1 MKTPFKLALSAA
13 AIAALAAC
21 GGDGDGS
28 STSSPVA
35 STTTDVSVTVLDGPI
50 KDALVCQ
57 DTNNDGACASS
68 EPHASTNVDGV
79 AIVTVQTADKDKY
92 PMLAIVTT
100 ASSDKDTGVV
110 PTGFVLKTPAGKP
123 ALISPLTTLVHHQMA
138 QTGQT
143 VEVAEA
149 QLKLQTGITSSL
161 FSSFAIADAAPAD
174 GSVKPAALARMLVL
188 TAQQQARLVAAANAV
203 DTTLPDGSTKITQVM
218 LDAVVQ
224 KRVQD
229 LLSAIVA
236 ALPGTATEEGMQTAA
251 AALLADKG
259 IQTAAVATAVAIQV
273 QPAVA
278 GTPGV
283 AGAHLNYLKFNSAT
297 QWFTNA
303 NAWTA
308 AQNTPAADGSTRW
321 HQVHTALNG
330 GSAPYSWGA
339 GSHPGSGSELHW
351 SGTAW
356 TGCPINF
363 ENTSAATQANG
374 HSPYNYCDGLE
385 LGEDFKYTWLSL
397 EGQTMVSVL
406 GQVKALGYGNFTVA
420 NAASLLGTTTFPAGA
435 RVGYATGAALS
446 TAVAYVPSPW
456 EYFDIY
462 PMAVAA
468 GKTDVNDTTS
478 ACYQDI
484 PSTSATSLDTV
495 VATMTGTPCI
505 QSAGT
510 RPGLNGTTLS
520 SGPRNDWWSATSIQ
534 VGRIGN
540 APHNLQNGQ
549 SATYYTGNTQIRA
562 SFAAGNVAKYYAC
575 QERFNGSA
583 RNCDLIGT
591 GTYAIQTLGDAR
603 VLTFGGLPA
612 LDAQLGYVD
621 AYVERAGHVYWAYQD
636 KPKAWAGANLN
647 LVAANALLA
656 QLGMPA
662 LDPNAPVVLTTA
674 SYQGDYRGT
683 YGGNR
688 SGYWY
693 ATVHADGSAQCSGSD
708 NSLGAWTTACTLV
721 VTPSSADST
730 LASFTMSVAS
740 AWNFSGTLNYN
751 TGLVTAGTWNY
762 NGNMSDLG
770 VFSGYTEE

>member
-1 MKTPFKLALSAA
+1 MKTQLKLALSCA

-21 GGDGDGS
+21 GGDGD
-28 STSSPVA
+28 SSPVA
-35 STTTDVSVTVLDGPI
+35 STTTDISVTVLDGPI
-50 KDALVCQ
+50 VGAKVCQ
-57 DTNNDGACASS
+57 DVNQDGACSS
-68 EPHASTNVDGV
+68 GEPFAVTNINGV
-79 AIVTVQTADKDKY
+79 AVVTVPTVDKDKY
-92 PMLAIVTT
+92 PMVAEVVAGTATDSGTAI
-100 ASSDKDTGVV
+100 
-110 PTGFVLKTPAGKP
+110 PTGFVMKTPAGKS
-123 ALISPLTTLVHHQMA
+123 ALITALTTLVQNVVA

-143 VEVAEA
+143 VDAAEA
-149 QLKLQTGITSSL
+149 QVKLQTGITSSL
-161 FSSFAIADAAPAD
+161 FTSFAGTAIDAKPAD
-174 GSVKPAALARMLVL
+174 GSVNPAALARMLVL
-188 TAQQQARLVAAANAV
+188 TTQQQAQLVAAANAV
-203 DTTLPDGSTKITQVM
+203 NTTLPDGTTKITQPM
-218 LDAVVQ
+218 SDAVVQ

-236 ALPGTATEEGMQTAA
+236 ALPSATTEASLQTAA
-251 AALLADKG
+251 AALVADKG
-259 IQTAAVATAVAIQV
+259 IQTAAVVTAVAINV
-273 QPAVA
+273 LPAVA

-283 AGAHLNYLKFNSAT
+283 AGAHLNYLNFNSAT
-297 QWFTNA
+297 NWTTNA

-308 AQNTPAADGSTRW
+308 AQNTPAADGSTHW
-321 HQVHTALNG
+321 HQVHTALSG

-363 ENTSAATQANG
+363 ENTSSATQANG
-374 HSPYNYCDGLE
+374 HSPYNYCDGKE
-385 LGEDFKYTWLSL
+385 LGEDYKTTWLSL
-397 EGQTMVSVL
+397 EGQTMVVL
-406 GQVKALGYGNFTVA
+406 LDQVKALGYSNFNVA
-420 NAASLLGTTTFPAGA
+420 NAASVLGTATFPAGA
-435 RVGYATGAALS
+435 RVGYAAGAALS
-446 TAVAYVPSPW
+446 KAVSYVPSPW
-456 EYFDIY
+456 EYIELY

-478 ACYQDI
+478 ACYLDV
-484 PSTSATSLDTV
+484 PSTPATSLDTV

-549 SATYYTGNTQIRA
+549 STTYYTGNTQIRA
-562 SFAAGNVAKYYAC
+562 SFSAGNVAKYYAC

-583 RNCDLIGT
+583 RNCDPIGT
-591 GTYAIQTLGDAR
+591 GSYAIQTLGDAR
-603 VLTFGGLPA
+603 VLTFSGLPA

-621 AYVERAGHVYWAYQD
+621 AYVERGGHVYWAYQD
-636 KPKAWAGANLN
+636 KPQAWAGANLN

-662 LDPNAPVVLTTA
+662 LDPNVPVVLTTA

-683 YGGNR
+683 YSGNR
-688 SGYWY
+688 SGNWY

-708 NSLGAWTTACTLV
+708 NSLGAWTTVCTMV

-730 LASFTMSVAS
+730 LTSFTMAVAS
-740 AWNFSGTLNYN
+740 AWNFSGSLNYN
-751 TGLVTAGTWNY
+751 TGLVTSSTWNY

>member
-1 MKTPFKLALSAA
+1 MKTPLKLAFSAA

-21 GGDGDGS
+21 GGGDS
-28 STSSPVA
+28 SSPVA
-35 STTTDVSVTVLDGPI
+35 AVATTTDVSVTVLDGPI

-57 DTNNDGACASS
+57 DIDNDGACAAS
-68 EPHASTNVDGV
+68 EPHATTNIDGI
-79 AIVTVQTADKDKY
+79 AIVTVATADKDKF

-100 ASSDKDTGVV
+100 ASSDKDTGAV
-110 PTGFVLKTPAGKP
+110 PTGFVLRTPAGKA
-123 ALISPLTTLVHHQMA
+123 ALVSPLTTLVHNQMA
-138 QTGQT
+138 LTGQT
-143 VEVAEA
+143 VDAAEA
-149 QLKLQTGITSSL
+149 ELKLQTGITSSL
-161 FSSFAIADAAPAD
+161 FSSFDIKDAAPAD

-188 TAQQQARLVAAANAV
+188 TIQQQARLVAAANAV
-203 DTTLPDGSTKITQVM
+203 DTTLPDGSTKISQAM

-259 IQTAAVATAVAIQV
+259 IQTAAVATAVAIHL

-283 AGAHLNYLKFNSAT
+283 AGAHLNYLNYVSASDWT
-297 QWFTNA
+297 TNA

-308 AQNTPAADGSTRW
+308 VQNTPAADGST
-321 HQVHTALNG
+321 QFFSVHTALSG
-330 GSAPYSWGA
+330 GSAPYRWGS
-339 GSHPGSGSELHW
+339 GSHPGGGSELHW

-356 TGCPINF
+356 TGCAINF
-363 ENTSAATQANG
+363 ASTSAATQANG

-385 LGEDFKYTWLSL
+385 LGEDFKYAWLGL
-397 EGQTMVSVL
+397 EGQTMVSLL
-406 GQVKALGYGNFTVA
+406 GQVKALGYGNFNVA
-420 NAASLLGTTTFPAGA
+420 NAASLLGTTTFPAEA
-435 RVGYATGAALS
+435 KVGYASGAALS

-456 EYFDIY
+456 EYFELY

-478 ACYQDI
+478 ACYQDV
-484 PSTSATSLDTV
+484 PSTPATSLDTV

-510 RPGLNGTTLS
+510 RPGLNGSTLS

-562 SFAAGNVAKYYAC
+562 SFAPGNVAKYYAC

-591 GTYAIQTLGDAR
+591 GSYAIQTLGDGRA
-603 VLTFGGLPA
+603 LTFSGLPA
-612 LDAQLGYVD
+612 LDAQLGYVQ

-688 SGYWY
+688 SGNWY
-693 ATVHADGSAQCSGSD
+693 ATIHADGSTQCSGTD
-708 NSLGAWTTACTLV
+708 NQFGSFGPCTLT
-721 VTPSSADST
+721 VTPSPTDST
-730 LASFTMSVAS
+730 LASFTMHVSFAF
-740 AWNFSGTLNYN
+740 NFSGTLNYN
-751 TGLVTAGTWNY
+751 TGLLTGVWNY
-762 NGNMSDLG
+762 NNNMTDLG
-770 VFSGYTEE
+770 TIEGYTEE